1 MIYLDFAKALD
12 EVDHD
17 LLRHKLKKLA
27 IGSNG
32 GVFIHSFFSDR
43 TQFVRIIGGA
53 SEDWTAVSGVP
64 HAPCYFIL
72 FCL

>member
-1 MIYLDFAKALD
+1 MDMIYLDFAKALD
-12 EVDHD
+12 EIDHD

-53 SEDWTAVSGVP
+53 SED
-64 HAPCYFIL
+64 
-72 FCL
+72 